1 MKSHRYL
8 EFVWEGR
15 MQFVW
20 LEVNK
25 KKITSPSVL
34 NLEILFQMLYGFQGT
49 VFYQRGILK
58 LIYKS
63 NLWKLMFA
71 AAFSANKYT

>member
-1 MKSHRYL
+1 MAIFINFDK
-8 EFVWEGR
+8 
-15 MQFVW
+15 
-20 LEVNK
+20 EVAQVSRVCMRRQNAVCLAGGEQ

-49 VFYQRGILK
+49 VLYQRGILK

-63 NLWKLMFA
+63 NL
-71 AAFSANKYT
+71 

>member
-1 MKSHRYL
+1 
-8 EFVWEGR
+8 

-34 NLEILFQMLYGFQGT
+34 NVEILFQMLYGFQGT

-63 NLWKLMFA
+63 NL
-71 AAFSANKYT
+71 

>member
-1 MKSHRYL
+1 
-8 EFVWEGR
+8 

-25 KKITSPSVL
+25 KKIASPSVL

-63 NLWKLMFA
+63 NL
-71 AAFSANKYT
+71 